1 MRLDEGFTGV
11 VDSPKQG
18 GLETDAIDGTAQL
31 SCLGPS
37 HAKEGELHAR
47 RAAVDRQY
55 PPDLL
60 PRHGRRLNTPMISR
74 IIWRE

>member
-1 MRLDEGFTGV
+1 MCLDEGFTGV

-18 GLETDAIDGTAQL
+18 GLETDTVDGAAQL

-37 HAKEGELHAR
+37 HSKEGKLHAR

-55 PPDLL
+55 PRYPVLI
-60 PRHGRRLNTPMISR
+60 HGRRGCPDLSAFFS
-74 IIWRE
+74 